1 MFELFIAL
9 TKYENFLCFSVRKLK
24 VRHMLLILVGQK
36 FFVLTINFDEI
47 LETNQDNLQA
57 IIPETVKC

>member
-1 MFELFIAL
+1 
-9 TKYENFLCFSVRKLK
+9 
-24 VRHMLLILVGQK
+24 MLLILVGQK

-57 IIPETVKC
+57 IIPETVKCSVNGGV

>member
-1 MFELFIAL
+1 
-9 TKYENFLCFSVRKLK
+9 
-24 VRHMLLILVGQK
+24 MLLILEGQK